1 MKLLIIGAN
10 GMLARD
16 VIDVF
21 QRDHELVACDHPDID
36 IRSADSV
43 MSFLDRHHP
52 DWVLNCA
59 AYTDVDGA
67 ETNRELA
74 FAVNG
79 DGPGI
84 LARACRTQGSR
95 LCHFSTDFVFDGS
108 IREPYR
114 ETDPANPLS
123 VYGQSKLAGEQQIQ
137 EVFDD
142 YLIVRTS
149 WMFGRGGN
157 NFVKTICRLAAE
169 RPEVQVVDDQRGSPT
184 SAADLAA
191 ILKVALEKNLCGIY
205 HACNTGVCSWF
216 EFAREAVELAGL
228 SGRVVPVT
236 SEHMPRPAP
245 RPAFSAMDCSKISR
259 DCGIHIRHWREALRD
274 YIAAYR

>member
-16 VIDVF
+16 VIEAF
-21 QRDHELVACDHPDID
+21 QNGNELILCDHPDID
-36 IRSADSV
+36 IRRSDSV
-43 MSFLDRHHP
+43 TAFIERHRP

-67 ETNRELA
+67 ETDRDLA
-74 FAVNG
+74 FAVNA

-84 LARACRTQGSR
+84 LARACREQSAR
-95 LCHFSTDFVFDGS
+95 LCHISTDFVFDGS
-108 IREPYR
+108 AREPYR
-114 ETDPANPLS
+114 ETDPVGPLS
-123 VYGQSKLAGEQQIQ
+123 VYGQSKLAGEHQIQ
-137 EVFDD
+137 EAFED

-149 WMFGRGGN
+149 WMFGLGGK
-157 NFVKTICRLAAE
+157 NFITTICRLASE
-169 RPEVQVVDDQRGSPT
+169 RDEVQVVDDQIGCPT

-191 ILKVALEKNLCGIY
+191 ILRVALEKNLRGIY

-216 EFAREAVELAGL
+216 ELAREAVAL
-228 SGRVVPVT
+228 SGISSRVVPVAT
-236 SEHMPRPAP
+236 SQMPRPAR

-259 DCGIHIRHWREALRD
+259 DCGLRIRHWREALRD
-274 YIAAYR
+274 YIAQI